1 MNAGGVDKACKSN
14 GACFARY
21 QRRVNQTRIY
31 EFVYSKQI
39 RNSLMS
45 ARSACSG
52 ERVSNAWVTTP
63 KDETNPSKGGLILDG
78 PRTFKR
84 KSGVKGTRKRTAFG
98 SACVLSASW

>member
-14 GACFARY
+14 GSLPAR
-21 QRRVNQTRIY
+21 VK
-31 EFVYSKQI
+31 S
-39 RNSLMS
+39 
-45 ARSACSG
+45 SG

-63 KDETNPSKGGLILDG
+63 KDETNPSKGGLMLDG
-78 PRTFKR
+78 PRIFAR